1 MMGRWTVS
9 APRYTELM
17 PIKKGTT
24 AAGSSLSKPA
34 AKKAVKKVAKKAAKK
49 TVKKSTAPAVG
60 LVAAPSP
67 ARKSAAKTVAKSP
80 AKTVAK
86 KAAVKSAAKK
96 ASSTK
101 ARSRSR
107 VGVAAPDD
115 DEPALAGGTTLVI
128 VESPAKAKTIGKY
141 LGKGFTV
148 KATVGHVRDLPAK
161 KLGIDI
167 EHGFAPDYVTIEGKE
182 DILAEL
188 KRVAKGAREIFIATD
203 PDREGE
209 AIGWHVEQFFTQP
222 PRYAVTAPIRRVM
235 FHEITKAKV
244 QESMANPMDIDTKKV
259 DAQQA
264 RRVLDRLVGYKASPV
279 LWKTVK
285 KGLSAGRV
293 QTVALRII
301 VERER
306 EIRAFTPVE
315 YWSIAADL
323 QKGTQPFTA
332 KLHQIDGNKPEIST
346 GPEADRIL
354 ADLKGRTQ
362 FTVTEVKRREKRKNP
377 AAPFTTSTLQQE
389 AAKKLG
395 FGSKRTM
402 RLAQDLY
409 EGIDVGGEEGQ
420 VGLITYMRT
429 DSSRVS
435 ETAAGSARDWLQ
447 AEYGEAYLA
456 AGMQL
461 YPSAKANAQDA
472 HEGVRPTDPTRRPD
486 DRLAKKLTAD
496 QFKLYELIWKRFM
509 ASQMA
514 PAVFD
519 TTTVDFDIPTKGHA
533 YLFRATGSVIK
544 FDGFLTLYREAR
556 EEGDGKALEDEQ
568 ALPYLELDE
577 SVPVK
582 AITPTQHF
590 TAPPPRFSEASLVK
604 ELERLGI
611 GRPSTYAS
619 IISVLAE
626 RRYVLLEQRR
636 FFPTPLGETVERV
649 MVKKFPAIFN
659 VQFTAQMEGELDKI
673 ADGELG
679 WVRALTDFWTPFQA
693 TLNDNDLDALI
704 GEAYDLSSLATDKC
718 PDCGGKLV
726 AKGGFFGPFVACENH
741 PKACKYTRPIK
752 GEKKPAELTK
762 YMCQE
767 CGEAMVVRHGRSGDF
782 LGCSKFPKCRGTRS
796 MPTGVTCPKDGGE
809 IAERRSKKRGK
820 AFYGCENYPNC
831 DFVVWDKPVS
841 ETCPECGY
849 VGAEAKSN
857 KTRGAFRKCLKCA
870 NEWDVP
876 SPDEAELVAE
886 VA

>member
-1 MMGRWTVS
+1 MPTKKA
-9 APRYTELM
+9 AP
-17 PIKKGTT
+17 KK
-24 AAGSSLSKPA
+24 AAKPA
-34 AKKAVKKVAKKAAKK
+34 AKSASTVAGKKTPAKKAAAKK
-49 TVKKSTAPAVG
+49 AT
-60 LVAAPSP
+60 
-67 ARKSAAKTVAKSP
+67 
-80 AKTVAK
+80 AK
-86 KAAVKSAAKK
+86 KAAVKKAA
-96 ASSTK
+96 
-101 ARSRSR
+101 ARRS
-107 VGVAAPDD
+107 AAPDIED
-115 DEPALAGGTTLVI
+115 DLEPAPTGGTSLVI

-141 LGKGFTV
+141 LGRGYTV
-148 KATVGHVRDLPAK
+148 RATVGHVRDLPAK

-167 EHGFAPDYVTIEGKE
+167 DKGFEPEYVTIEGKE
-182 DILAEL
+182 DILTDL
-188 KRVAKGAREIFIATD
+188 KKIAKGASEIFIATD

-209 AIGWHVEQFFTQP
+209 AIGWHVEQYFTQP
-222 PRYAVTAPIRRVM
+222 KRHAVSAPIRRVM
-235 FHEITKAKV
+235 FHEITKDAVHK
-244 QESMANPMDIDTKKV
+244 SMAKPMDIDNRKV
-259 DAQQA
+259 EAQQA

-293 QTVALRII
+293 QTVALRLI

-323 QKGTQPFTA
+323 QKGQQPFSA
-332 KLHQIDGNKPEIST
+332 KLHQVDGKKPEIPT
-346 GPEADRIL
+346 GSEAERIL
-354 ADLKGRTQ
+354 ADLKGRKE
-362 FTVTEVKRREKRKNP
+362 FEVTEVKRRERRKNP

-409 EGIDVGGEEGQ
+409 EGIDVGVDGAT
-420 VGLITYMRT
+420 GLITYMRT
-429 DSSRVS
+429 DSTRVS
-435 ETAAGSARDWLQ
+435 EDAANAARESLRAQFGDPF
-447 AEYGEAYLA
+447 LA
-456 AGMQL
+456 AQPQL
-461 YPSAKANAQDA
+461 YPSGKANAQDA
-472 HEGVRPTDPTRRPD
+472 HEGVRPTDPARRPE
-486 DRLAKKLTAD
+486 AVQKYLTAD
-496 QFKLYELIWKRFM
+496 QFKLYQLIWQRFM

-519 TTTVDFDIPTKGHA
+519 TTTVDFDIPTQGRS
-533 YLFRATGSVIK
+533 YLFRATGSVVK
-544 FDGFLTLYREAR
+544 FQGFLALYREAR
-556 EEGDGKALEDEQ
+556 EEGEAKALEDEQ
-568 ALPYLELDE
+568 ALPFLEQGE
-577 SVPVK
+577 RVPVK

-590 TAPPPRFSEASLVK
+590 TEPPPRFSEASLVK

-636 FFPTPLGETVERV
+636 FFPTPLGETVEKV
-649 MVKKFPAIFN
+649 MVKKFPDLFD
-659 VQFTAQMEGELDKI
+659 VHFTAKMELELDKI
-673 ADGELG
+673 ADGETG
-679 WVRALTDFWTPFQA
+679 WVEVLDEEWSKIKKN
-693 TLNDNDLDALI
+693 LHDDDLPALI
-704 GEAYDLSSLATDKC
+704 GEAYDLSALASEKC
-718 PDCGGKLV
+718 PECGGKLV

-752 GEKKPAELTK
+752 GEKKPAELTN

-767 CGEAMVVRHGRSGDF
+767 CGAPMVVRHGRSGDF

-796 MPTGVTCPKDGGE
+796 MPTGVKCPKDSGE

-831 DFVVWDKPVS
+831 DFVVWDKPVADA
-841 ETCPECGY
+841 CPDCAY
-849 VGAEAKSN
+849 VGAEAKAN
-857 KTRGAFRKCLKCA
+857 KTRGHFRKCLKCG

-876 SPDEAELVAE
+876 TPDDAAEVAE